1 MYYNI
6 YKSLIDILTKRGEE
20 GYERLDN
27 TKDITKILS
36 VNLPFD
42 PHEIF
47 AVDEVE
53 IDNMSN
59 ILFVFANSPTGP
71 KGFYTEY
78 LFYKGKIVKLIL
90 INALAMIG
98 HDEVLKYRTLML
110 ILRESCIHILK
121 YYQAIIET
129 DPERTYALAV
139 VGVYASSVLMVKT
152 ADKFFNYEN
161 MNDEEKNIHNYMIL
175 MNIYQSNNI
184 NVDMISKY
192 PELNPETT
200 QTVPSIRKAINQVG
214 IDMLL
219 DNSLWIST
227 SNPELYPGC
236 RFLDARIKNESI
248 ETEENE

>member
-1 MYYNI
+1 MYYSI

-20 GYERLDN
+20 GYEKLDE
-27 TKDITKILS
+27 TKDIVKILS

-53 IDNMSN
+53 IDNMPN

-78 LFYKGKIVKLIL
+78 IFYKGKIVKVIL

-98 HDEVLKYRTLML
+98 NDEVLKYRTLML
-110 ILRESCIHILK
+110 VLRESCIHILK
-121 YYQAIIET
+121 CYQDIIET
-129 DPERTYALAV
+129 DPQRTYALAV
-139 VGVYASSVLMVKT
+139 VGVYASSVLMVKLC
-152 ADKFFNYEN
+152 DKFFDYDH
-161 MNDEEKNIHNYMIL
+161 MNNDEKNIHDYMIL
-175 MNIYQSNNI
+175 MNIYNSNNI
-184 NVDMISKY
+184 DMNMISKY
-192 PELNPETT
+192 PELNPETS
-200 QTVPSIRKAINQVG
+200 QTVESIRKAISQVG

-219 DNSLWIST
+219 DNSLWLST

-236 RFLDARIKNESI
+236 RFLDSRIKNEEEDS
-248 ETEENE
+248 ENEE

>member
-1 MYYNI
+1 MYYSI
-6 YKSLIDILTKRGEE
+6 YRALVEILTKRGEE
-20 GYERLDN
+20 GYEKLDD

-47 AVDEVE
+47 AVNEVE
-53 IDNMSN
+53 IDNMPN

-78 LFYKGKIVKLIL
+78 IFYRGKIVKVIL
-90 INALAMIG
+90 INATAMIG
-98 HDEVLKYRTLML
+98 NDEVLKYRTLML
-110 ILRESCIHILK
+110 ILRESCIHMLK
-121 YYQAIIET
+121 CYQSIIET

-139 VGVYASSVLMVKT
+139 VGVYASSVLMVKL
-152 ADKFFNYEN
+152 ADKIFNYEH
-161 MNDEEKNIHNYMIL
+161 MNDEEKGVHDYLIL

-184 NVDMISKY
+184 MEIISTH
-192 PELNPETT
+192 PELNPENSK
-200 QTVPSIRKAINQVG
+200 TVESIRKAINQVG

-219 DNSLWIST
+219 DNSLWLST

-236 RFLDARIKNESI
+236 RFLDARIKNEESGSKD
-248 ETEENE
+248 EE

>member
-1 MYYNI
+1 MYYSI
-6 YKSLIDILTKRGEE
+6 YRALVEILTKRGEE
-20 GYERLDN
+20 GYEKLDD

-47 AVDEVE
+47 AVNEVE
-53 IDNMSN
+53 IDNMPN

-78 LFYKGKIVKLIL
+78 IFYRGKIVKVIL
-90 INALAMIG
+90 INATAMIG
-98 HDEVLKYRTLML
+98 NDEVLKYRTLML
-110 ILRESCIHILK
+110 ILRESCIHMLK
-121 YYQAIIET
+121 CYQNIIET

-139 VGVYASSVLMVKT
+139 VGVYASSVLMVKL
-152 ADKFFNYEN
+152 ADKIFNYEH
-161 MNDEEKNIHNYMIL
+161 MNDEEKGVHDYLIL

-184 NVDMISKY
+184 MEIISTH
-192 PELNPETT
+192 PELNPENS
-200 QTVPSIRKAINQVG
+200 QTVESIRKAINQVG

-219 DNSLWIST
+219 DNSLWLST

-236 RFLDARIKNESI
+236 RFLDARIKNEESDPKD
-248 ETEENE
+248 EE

>member
-1 MYYNI
+1 MYYSI
-6 YKSLIDILTKRGEE
+6 YRALVEILTKRGEE
-20 GYERLDN
+20 GYEKLDD

-47 AVDEVE
+47 AVNEVE
-53 IDNMSN
+53 IDNIPN

-78 LFYKGKIVKLIL
+78 IFYRGKIVKVIL
-90 INALAMIG
+90 INATAMIG
-98 HDEVLKYRTLML
+98 NDEVLRYRTLML
-110 ILRESCIHILK
+110 VLRESCIHMLK
-121 YYQAIIET
+121 CYQSIIET

-139 VGVYASSVLMVKT
+139 VGVYASSVLMVKL
-152 ADKFFNYEN
+152 ADKIFNYEH
-161 MNDEEKNIHNYMIL
+161 MNDEEKGVHDYLIL

-184 NVDMISKY
+184 MEIISTH
-192 PELNPETT
+192 PELNPETS
-200 QTVPSIRKAINQVG
+200 QTVESIRKAINQVG

-219 DNSLWIST
+219 DNSLWLST

-236 RFLDARIKNESI
+236 RFLDARIKNEESDSKD
-248 ETEENE
+248 EE